1 MFLDEG
7 LFNAGANERRAPEAA
22 RDEAFAALTARRRRV
37 HSIPN
42 PNLGLEARRARP
54 PRRPAGAGAGCRLR
68 SSPEESVAHKMLVE
82 SDPHE
87 TRVAVLEEDRLTEIY
102 LERRYHR
109 GVVGNV
115 YKGRVS
121 RVLPGMQAAFVDI
134 GLDRD
139 AFLYVADVYLP
150 QETDPHGH
158 AQALPRSLSG
168 VDDLDLGPG
177 LQDDDTLHGEPPRTE
192 DGGEA
197 TIDSLLKVGQEL
209 LVQVTK
215 DPLPNKGARVTTQ
228 VTFPGRFVVYL
239 PTVSHI
245 GVSRR
250 IEDEAERGRLR
261 GLLESHVRECSTPT
275 GGIIVR
281 TAGEGRTEADFAAD
295 LAYLRARWEGV
306 RRRAET
312 AAAPALIHQDFDLAL
327 RLVRDLFSA
336 EFSILWV
343 DGEATYERIVEF
355 LDQVQPQLV
364 ARVKLDREERGLFE
378 RFGIEKEIEAALR
391 PKVWLK
397 SGGYLVI
404 NPTEALVAIDV
415 NTGRFV
421 GQHNLEETALAANL
435 EAVEEAVRQIRLRD
449 LGGIIVL
456 DLIDMTDPV
465 HREEVFQALE
475 RELRK
480 DRGKHKVLSIS
491 EFGLVQIT
499 RKRSRSNLERLLTQ
513 TCPYCEGSGRIK
525 SVATICLSV
534 RRAALALRGTLNSKE
549 LLVRVHPE
557 VARLLQREERGIV
570 EEIER
575 ELGIAIILQSDAKL
589 HHTSFDI
596 LEV

>member
-1 MFLDEG
+1 M
-7 LFNAGANERRAPEAA
+7 
-22 RDEAFAALTARRRRV
+22 
-37 HSIPN
+37 
-42 PNLGLEARRARP
+42 
-54 PRRPAGAGAGCRLR
+54 
-68 SSPEESVAHKMLVE
+68 AHKMLVE

-87 TRVAVLEEDRLTEIY
+87 TRVAVLEEDLLTEIY

-150 QETDPHGH
+150 SESDTEAAADTVAGT
-158 AQALPRSLSG
+158 LGGGLSG
-168 VDDLDLGPG
+168 DEELDLAAG
-177 LQDDDTLHGEPPRTE
+177 LHDDDTLSGTPARP
-192 DGGEA
+192 EA
-197 TIDSLLKVGQEL
+197 GPGPTIDSLLKVGQEI

-228 VTFPGRFVVYL
+228 VTFPGRFVVFL
-239 PTVSHI
+239 PTVSHV
-245 GVSRR
+245 GVSRK
-250 IEDEAERGRLR
+250 IEDEAERLRLR
-261 GLLESHVRECSTPT
+261 ELLESLPRGA
-275 GGIIVR
+275 GGPGGGGVIVR
-281 TAGEGRTEADFAAD
+281 TAGEGRSAADFAAD
-295 LAYLRARWEGV
+295 LAYLRARWESV
-306 RRRAET
+306 RSRAET
-312 AAAPALIHQDFDLAL
+312 AVAPALMHQDFDLAL

-336 EFSILWV
+336 EFSLLWV
-343 DGEATYERIVEF
+343 DGESTYERIVEF

-364 ARVKLDREERGLFE
+364 SRVKLDREERGLFE
-378 RFGIEKEIEAALR
+378 RFGIEKEIEAALK

-456 DLIDMTDPV
+456 DLIDMTDPA
-465 HREEVFQALE
+465 HREQVFHALE
-475 RELRK
+475 QELRK

-499 RKRSRSNLERLLTQ
+499 RKRSRANLERLLTQ

-525 SVATICLSV
+525 SVATICLSL
-534 RRAALALRGTLNSKE
+534 RRTALALRGTLISKE
-549 LLVRVHPE
+549 LLVRVHPD
-557 VARLLQREERGIV
+557 VARMLQREERGII

-575 ELGIAIILQSDAKL
+575 ELAVGIIMQADAKL

>member
-1 MFLDEG
+1 
-7 LFNAGANERRAPEAA
+7 
-22 RDEAFAALTARRRRV
+22 
-37 HSIPN
+37 
-42 PNLGLEARRARP
+42 
-54 PRRPAGAGAGCRLR
+54 
-68 SSPEESVAHKMLVE
+68 MLVE

-87 TRVAVLEEDRLTEIY
+87 TRVAVLEEDLLTEIY

-109 GVVGNV
+109 GVVGNI

-150 QETDPHGH
+150 TESEATATVPSVAGV
-158 AQALPRSLSG
+158 LSG
-168 VDDLDLGPG
+168 EEEVELEPHVN
-177 LQDDDTLHGEPPRTE
+177 DDDTLA
-192 DGGEA
+192 GEA
-197 TIDSLLKVGQEL
+197 GRADSGALPTIDSLLKVGQEL

-228 VTFPGRFVVYL
+228 VTLPGRFVVFL
-239 PTVSHI
+239 PTVSHV
-245 GVSRR
+245 GVSRK
-250 IEDEAERGRLR
+250 IEDEEERLR
-261 GLLESHVRECSTPT
+261 LRALLESIPHGTVGRGGNGGT
-275 GGIIVR
+275 GGVIVR
-281 TAGEGRTEADFAAD
+281 TAGEGRSAADFAAD
-295 LAYLRARWEGV
+295 LTYLRSRWESV
-306 RRRAET
+306 HSRAET
-312 AAAPALIHQDFDLAL
+312 AVAPALMHQDFDLAL

-336 EFSILWV
+336 EFSLLWV
-343 DGEATYERIVEF
+343 DSEATYERIVEF
-355 LDQVQPQLV
+355 RDQVQPQLV
-364 ARVKLDREERGLFE
+364 PRVKLDREERGLFE
-378 RFGIEKEIEAALR
+378 RFGIEKEIEAALK

-435 EAVEEAVRQIRLRD
+435 EAVEEVVRQIRLRD

-456 DLIDMTDPV
+456 DLIDMTDPA
-465 HREEVFQALE
+465 HREQVSHALE
-475 RELRK
+475 LELRK

-525 SVATICLSV
+525 SVATICLSL
-534 RRAALALRGTLNSKE
+534 RRSALAMRGTLASKE
-549 LLVRVHPE
+549 LLLRVHPE
-557 VARLLQREERGIV
+557 VARMLQREERGIL
-570 EEIER
+570 EELER
-575 ELGIAIILQSDAKL
+575 ELAVSIIVQGDAKL
-589 HHTSFDI
+589 HHSSFDI
-596 LEV
+596 LEM

>member
-1 MFLDEG
+1 M
-7 LFNAGANERRAPEAA
+7 
-22 RDEAFAALTARRRRV
+22 
-37 HSIPN
+37 
-42 PNLGLEARRARP
+42 
-54 PRRPAGAGAGCRLR
+54 
-68 SSPEESVAHKMLVE
+68 AHKMLVE

-150 QETDPHGH
+150 QEADTQGP
-158 AQALPRSLSG
+158 AQALPRGLSG
-168 VDDLDLGPG
+168 VEDLDLGPG
-177 LQDDDTLHGEPPRTE
+177 LQDDDTLHGEHSRSE
-192 DGGEA
+192 EGGGP
-197 TIDSLLKVGQEL
+197 TIDALLKVGQEL

-261 GLLESHVRECSTPT
+261 GLLETLAHASGATI

-281 TAGEGRTEADFAAD
+281 TAGEGRSAEDFAAD
-295 LAYLRARWEGV
+295 LAYLSARWESV

-312 AAAPALIHQDFDLAL
+312 AAAPALMHQDFDLAL

-456 DLIDMTDPV
+456 DLIDMTDAA